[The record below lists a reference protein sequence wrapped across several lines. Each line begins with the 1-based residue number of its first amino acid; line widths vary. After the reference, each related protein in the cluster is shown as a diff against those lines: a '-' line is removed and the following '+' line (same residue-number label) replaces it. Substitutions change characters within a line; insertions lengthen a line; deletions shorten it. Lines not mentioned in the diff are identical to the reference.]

1 MGLLLRLRLLIPLL
15 LLLRA
20 PARLRGPGLVEAE
33 DLGALRVDLNDVG
46 PEGLLLGE
54 RLPEAWRGD
63 RLGPRPQHGREDLG
77 MARVSRILDPAAI
90 DPQHAVEDPELR
102 HVPLVR
108 IEAKNSDPLEE
119 DGLGQ
124 L

>member
-20 PARLRGPGLVEAE
+20 PARLRGPGFVEAE

-46 PEGLLLGE
+46 SEGLLLGE

-77 MARVSRILDPAAI
+77 VTRVSLILDPVAA
-90 DPQHAVEDPELR
+90 DPQHAVEDPDLLHAPR
-102 HVPLVR
+102 GRV
-108 IEAKNSDPLEE
+108 EAEDSDPLEE
-119 DGLGQ
+119 
-124 L
+124 